1 MATWGSEGKLAT
13 MTAGAHGF
21 RSGAL
26 TPPFLFLFS
35 RQASRPHAS
44 IFFFPS
50 RTRWRKK
57 KLIRSSSKFI
67 LRLFL
72 LPWLNRP
79 LARPRHSGAFK
90 PPGVFFF
97 WLFWL
102 ISFSL
107 TLTLD
112 REALPLQVL
121 FFFLSPSRSATLTAQ
136 EVVGQASNRKW
147 WSVFSFCFPL
157 FFFFFSFQLK
167 SRPLTARRIEPQNK
181 ANVGSRFSF
190 CFFPLGLLLMPP
202 LLIPKAAILSALRGC
217 RKRGAFCAYDFPCAR
232 VIGNCNKSAALK
244 ASNCILECLWRG
256 AWGWGCR
263 GGWGALGEA
272 QRVGAWLRA

>member
-157 FFFFFSFQLK
+157 FFFFF
-167 SRPLTARRIEPQNK
+167 
-181 ANVGSRFSF
+181 
-190 CFFPLGLLLMPP
+190 FP
-202 LLIPKAAILSALRGC
+202 
-217 RKRGAFCAYDFPCAR
+217 F
-232 VIGNCNKSAALK
+232 N
-244 ASNCILECLWRG
+244 
-256 AWGWGCR
+256 
-263 GGWGALGEA
+263 
-272 QRVGAWLRA
+272 